1 MYHAI
6 FRGSLPVLLLIAVT
20 TAIFPAAGFSEEA
33 LVKGVPYVVRRSH
46 LD

>member
-1 MYHAI
+1 MSHTT

-20 TAIFPAAGFSEEA
+20 IAILPAAAFSEEA
-33 LVKGVPYVVRRSH
+33 LVEGVPYVVQRAH